1 MIGCHGSYAI
11 ILSFTAQSSLAG
23 LAGSFLS
30 NTFMKNTGTN
40 GGAIWHNN
48 MQTLN
53 HTLNLFVS
61 NSGKNGSGG
70 IELNQVN
77 SMSVNSC
84 NFTGGKGSK
93 GGAIYTQASA
103 CSPAPTESLPNLLP
117 TMPAPATT
125 DLASH
130 LLLAA

>member
-1 MIGCHGSYAI
+1 MRTT
-11 ILSFTAQSSLAG
+11 SFTTHSGLTG

-30 NTFMKNTGTN
+30 NTFRKNAGTN

-48 MQTLN
+48 IETVN

-103 CSPAPTESLPNLLP
+103 WSPAPTDLLPNLLP
-117 TMPAPATT
+117 TVPVC
-125 DLASH
+125 
-130 LLLAA
+130 